1 MSRFVCEDAAGG
13 AYAKDG
19 KIVAVVSGERP
30 NLRNFWSGRWGSTWT
45 IQLSGGQAT
54 ISGDMKVSFCGDMK
68 VHIGDDVTAM
78 ALFCEGARSLFR
90 GR

>member
-1 MSRFVCEDAAGG
+1 M
-13 AYAKDG
+13 
-19 KIVAVVSGERP
+19 
-30 NLRNFWSGRWGSTWT
+30 
-45 IQLSGGQAT
+45 SGGQAT